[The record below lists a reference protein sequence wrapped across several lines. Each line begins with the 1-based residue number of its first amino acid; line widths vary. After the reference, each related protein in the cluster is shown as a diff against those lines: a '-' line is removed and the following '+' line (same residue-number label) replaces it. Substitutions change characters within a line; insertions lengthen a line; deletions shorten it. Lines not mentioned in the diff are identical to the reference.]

1 MIPEFT
7 LPTDWDHDC
16 SELYHGDEE
25 FSAASTEVSM
35 IYEQFQMEEEDDE
48 EEDLRAADTANSSS
62 CLTMMEVDDVDDYVD
77 PEQILGVSNLLL
89 LDDDEIFHDPC
100 LPPINGGMEYLES
113 ISIDDRFSLSL
124 LEEEIEG
131 ELLQQLEIE
140 DEPQPP
146 PQGKDDPGAT
156 TTSLSSSTTTTSGN
170 KEGPPLPPV
179 VVLEQQE
186 RYKIML
192 DRLAES
198 MRRSQETRKSL
209 TIHTIR
215 TQDLYNQERRK
226 SLTGV
231 LSSVEKSTSAIQ
243 ERLLHSALS

>member
-7 LPTDWDHDC
+7 LPTDWDQDC

-35 IYEQFQMEEEDDE
+35 IYEQFQMEEEDN
-48 EEDLRAADTANSSS
+48 EDLRAADPANSSS
-62 CLTMMEVDDVDDYVD
+62 CLTTMMDVDDDDDYVD

-100 LPPINGGMEYLES
+100 LPPVNGGMEYLES

-140 DEPQPP
+140 DEQPQP

-156 TTSLSSSTTTTSGN
+156 TSLLLSSSTTTTSGN

-215 TQDLYNQERRK
+215 TQDLYQERRK